1 MSYFERY
8 KIRTQRALNCKESL
22 LKDAEYRFQ
31 QVMDE
36 ALTTHI
42 VQYTKNGE
50 FPDLKKNGTIR
61 VNINDITNNDKS
73 AYDEKKILVDKN
85 ADMDVGSYI
94 WFNNCWWIAVF
105 KEHQSLNLYK
115 KLIFKVCNQIVKYK
129 LNGTTYDIPVN
140 IHNMTLY
147 SDGMNDGRY
156 MSYGDS
162 KCRFVIG
169 KNPIT
174 ENINVGARFLVNHD
188 VPYRVTNRVDYEY
201 NGYTSGSDGIM
212 NFILLQVPRL
222 PDDDIEDNIAYN
234 NFGKYVDEL
243 FVGNDICYIGEE
255 NEYIFRT
262 KQMISYQL

>member
-129 LNGTTYDIPVN
+129 LNGITYDIPVN
-140 IHNMTLY
+140 IHNMTL
-147 SDGMNDGRY
+147 
-156 MSYGDS
+156 
-162 KCRFVIG
+162 KCRVSYYR
-169 KNPIT
+169 NMVY
-174 ENINVGARFLVNHD
+174 ENWAKSVKYMATYMVREAKSI
-188 VPYRVTNRVDYEY
+188 
-201 NGYTSGSDGIM
+201 
-212 NFILLQVPRL
+212 FIDKLIP
-222 PDDDIEDNIAYN
+222 
-234 NFGKYVDEL
+234 
-243 FVGNDICYIGEE
+243 
-255 NEYIFRT
+255 
-262 KQMISYQL
+262 S

>member
-140 IHNMTLY
+140 IHNMTL
-147 SDGMNDGRY
+147 
-156 MSYGDS
+156 
-162 KCRFVIG
+162 KCRVSYHRNMVYENWAKSVKYMVTYMVRKAKSIFYRQA
-169 KNPIT
+169 NT
-174 ENINVGARFLVNHD
+174 EL
-188 VPYRVTNRVDYEY
+188 TN
-201 NGYTSGSDGIM
+201 
-212 NFILLQVPRL
+212 
-222 PDDDIEDNIAYN
+222 
-234 NFGKYVDEL
+234 
-243 FVGNDICYIGEE
+243 
-255 NEYIFRT
+255 
-262 KQMISYQL
+262 